1 MYSVPAIIFD
11 ILLFVVWPGNY
22 IYQEFLSSRR
32 HRQRRSLK
40 MIISQTLYRIRWD
53 RDRLTTKQQ
62 ETLTAVSEEARQR
75 LDKPPEAKETNAFLE
90 TAVKRIKQTVPKHKY
105 RRSKEILELLVV
117 VIGVVMG
124 IRALFLQPFKI
135 PTGSM
140 QPTLSGI
147 HFTVLDEVDVAWWEK
162 VLHYTNGSRRYVDVT
177 ASQSARVWHD
187 PKRGMVNDRSTQKNM
202 LIFFPYTVW
211 RHSNASYTLPGTRDI
226 VGKYLA
232 TYRIEHYPEDY
243 LNLKSGERLAR
254 GYLELGD
261 HLFVN
266 RSVYNF
272 MEPKRGDITVFTTDD
287 LLYERQPLRGRFY
300 IKRLVGIPGDTLRIR
315 DSRLYVTEA
324 GSDTE
329 VAVDDSFGP
338 AFDRIY
344 SFKGGY
350 RGYSY
355 AGFLASGADEVTLG
369 VDEYWLMGDNS
380 ENSLDSRFWGPVP
393 RRNIVGRADFV
404 YWPFTRRW
412 GRTDLAEPLDLE
424 SPPTRMPGIKE

>member
-53 RDRLTTKQQ
+53 RDRLTAKQQ

-75 LDKPPEAKETNAFLE
+75 LAKPPEAKETNAFLE

-162 VLHYTNGSRRYVDVT
+162 V
-177 ASQSARVWHD
+177 
-187 PKRGMVNDRSTQKNM
+187 
-202 LIFFPYTVW
+202 
-211 RHSNASYTLPGTRDI
+211 
-226 VGKYLA
+226 
-232 TYRIEHYPEDY
+232 
-243 LNLKSGERLAR
+243 
-254 GYLELGD
+254 
-261 HLFVN
+261 
-266 RSVYNF
+266 
-272 MEPKRGDITVFTTDD
+272 
-287 LLYERQPLRGRFY
+287 FY
-300 IKRLVGIPGDTLRIR
+300 ICLL
-315 DSRLYVTEA
+315 
-324 GSDTE
+324 
-329 VAVDDSFGP
+329 
-338 AFDRIY
+338 
-344 SFKGGY
+344 
-350 RGYSY
+350 
-355 AGFLASGADEVTLG
+355 
-369 VDEYWLMGDNS
+369 
-380 ENSLDSRFWGPVP
+380 
-393 RRNIVGRADFV
+393 
-404 YWPFTRRW
+404 
-412 GRTDLAEPLDLE
+412 
-424 SPPTRMPGIKE
+424 

>member
-1 MYSVPAIIFD
+1 MYSLPAIIFD
-11 ILLFVVWPGNY
+11 ILLFVVWPGHY
-22 IYQEFLSSRR
+22 IYQKFLSSHR
-32 HRQRRSLK
+32 HRQRCSLK
-40 MIISQTLYRIRWD
+40 MVVSQTLYRIRWD
-53 RDRLTTKQQ
+53 RDRFTAKQQ
-62 ETLTAVSEEARQR
+62 ETLTAINEEARQR
-75 LDKPPEAKETNAFLE
+75 LDKPLDVKETNAFLE
-90 TAVKRIKQTVPKHKY
+90 TAVKRIKQTVPKHTY

-147 HFTVLDEVDVAWWEK
+147 HFAALDEVDVSWWEK
-162 VLHYTNGSRRYVDVT
+162 VLHYTNGSRRYVDETV
-177 ASQSARVWHD
+177 SQSARVWHD
-187 PKRGMVNDRSTQKNM
+187 PKKGMVNDRAIQKNM
-202 LIFFPYTVW
+202 LIFFPSTVW
-211 RHSNASYTLPGTRDI
+211 RHSSISYTLPGTRDV

-243 LNLKSGERLAR
+243 LNLKSGETLAR

-266 RSVYNF
+266 RSIYNF
-272 MEPKRGDITVFTTDD
+272 TEPKRGDITVFTTDD
-287 LLYERQPLRGRFY
+287 ILYKRKALRGRFY
-300 IKRLVGIPGDTLRIR
+300 IKRLVGLPGDTLRIR
-315 DSRLYVTEA
+315 DHRLYVTEA
-324 GSDTE
+324 GSDKE
-329 VAVDDSFGP
+329 VALDSSFHP

-344 SFKGGY
+344 SFKGDY

-355 AGFLASGADEVTLG
+355 AGSLSSESNEVTLDA
-369 VDEYWLMGDNS
+369 DEYWLMGDNS

-404 YWPFTRRW
+404 YWPFSRRW
-412 GRTDLAEPLDLE
+412 GFTDLAEPLDFE
-424 SPPTRMPGIKE
+424 SPPTPMPGLKK